1 MNEDNEQ
8 NMHTYDNL
16 STMREPGDELFG
28 WLWGQDVLTEILLLI
43 FLLTLNDVTSTMVI
57 YVVRHLTPG
66 GGGGASDEVWD
77 RETMFSQLAK
87 RSIRGQVSGLPRR
100 RCVFSRFQL

>member
-16 STMREPGDELFG
+16 STMREPGDKLFG

-43 FLLTLNDVTSTMVI
+43 F
-57 YVVRHLTPG
+57 Y
-66 GGGGASDEVWD
+66 
-77 RETMFSQLAK
+77 
-87 RSIRGQVSGLPRR
+87 
-100 RCVFSRFQL
+100 